1 MQGISAEP
9 IKMNE
14 KLLEKEYRIINIF
27 KRERTRRD
35 VCWYS
40 NLREGKEVLV
50 KLLS

>member
-27 KRERTRRD
+27 KKEQEEMY
-35 VCWYS
+35 VGIAISEKEKKCW
-40 NLREGKEVLV
+40 
-50 KLLS
+50 